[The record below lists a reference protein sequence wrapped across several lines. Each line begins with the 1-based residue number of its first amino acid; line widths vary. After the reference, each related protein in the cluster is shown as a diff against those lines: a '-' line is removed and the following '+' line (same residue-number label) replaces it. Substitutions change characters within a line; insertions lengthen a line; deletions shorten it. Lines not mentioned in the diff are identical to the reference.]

1 MTSSLNSTM
10 NSPAFSANSMEEQ
23 SIRPAREQLLP
34 KALFICCS
42 DSPINQTLLHRTN
55 PGDLFILKNEGNVVP
70 AYGTADGVDA
80 QTIDFAV
87 NDLGIG
93 NIIVCGHSRCKAL
106 QAPEP
111 PQEFNASPEES
122 LCGKSR
128 LDWMKRL
135 DDLVAQ
141 ENVLIQ
147 LENLKTYPFIAEK
160 LARDLITLNGW
171 VYKIETGVI
180 YCYRPQERRFLPW
193 IPQPK

>member
-1 MTSSLNSTM
+1 
-10 NSPAFSANSMEEQ
+10 MEEQ
-23 SIRPAREQLLP
+23 SMTPAREQFLP

-70 AYGTADGVDA
+70 QYGTTNGGDA
-80 QTIDFAV
+80 AAIDFAV
-87 NDLGIG
+87 TELGIG

-106 QAPEP
+106 QTQAVS
-111 PQEFNASPEES
+111 QEFSPGSDQS

-135 DDLVAQ
+135 EDLVAQ

-160 LARDLITLNGW
+160 LARDLIRLNGW

-193 IPQPK
+193 LLQPK